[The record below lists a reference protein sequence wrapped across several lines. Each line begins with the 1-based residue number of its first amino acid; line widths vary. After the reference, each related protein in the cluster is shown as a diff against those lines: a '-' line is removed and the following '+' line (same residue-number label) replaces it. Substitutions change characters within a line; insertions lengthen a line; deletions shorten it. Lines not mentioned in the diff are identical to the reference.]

1 VTDDSRSTANLPDPQ
16 WTLTH
21 TTCASL
27 HHAYGPAT
35 DAPDLLAALLHPDQ
49 SVRTKALDG
58 LHGPLHHQNTVYEA
72 TVPAAQYV
80 AAILPDPR
88 TTRAVD
94 KDRRSFPGC
103 LRAELLQ
110 WIGSV
115 ADTVDDEAEAI
126 DQRHGLSLDAYPPAA
141 ALREIR
147 PQLFAA
153 AVSYTSDRDRDVR
166 EAAVAA
172 CIPLLDDPGLLHHRA
187 AMVPRLR
194 QVLGTSAL
202 WQYRERAIDA
212 LHAWGEDP
220 SGIEGQRNPFEFCD
234 ADLSDDASFGHS
246 LGHRSADGFRDDP
259 PF

>member
-1 VTDDSRSTANLPDPQ
+1 MTDDGRPAANLPDPQ
-16 WTLTH
+16 RTLIH
-21 TTCASL
+21 TNWAGL
-27 HHAYGPAT
+27 QHAYGPAT
-35 DAPDLLAALLHPDQ
+35 DAPDLLSALLHPDQ
-49 SVRTKALDG
+49 SARTKALDG
-58 LHGPLHHQNTVYEA
+58 LHGTLHHQNTAYEA

-80 AAILPDPR
+80 AAILLDPR

-126 DQRHGLSLDAYPPAA
+126 DRRHGLSLTAYPPAA

-153 AVSYTSDRDRDVR
+153 AFSCTSDPDRDVR

-172 CIPLLDDPGLLHHRA
+172 CIPLLDDPSLLHHRA

-194 QVLGTSAL
+194 EVLGISAL

-212 LHAWGEDP
+212 LNAWGEDS
-220 SGIEGQRNPFEFCD
+220 SGIEGQQNPYEFCD
-234 ADLSDDASFGHS
+234 ADLSDHASFGHS
-246 LGHRSADGFRDDP
+246 LGHRSADGFSDDP